1 MTTTNKTPRFP
12 KGYSIFQVLLKT
24 NDFLKHPI
32 HFIQKSMDKFGD
44 SYGVTLPDGR
54 KIIWT
59 KNPEFVDYVLRVNQ
73 RNFIKSAFSTG
84 RAADF
89 FGNGLVFSTGEYWR
103 RQRRLI
109 QPGFH
114 RQKLLGL
121 YGIIIKTIEEFLA
134 EIPTD
139 QAIDV
144 YPIVNHLSFT
154 VLINSLFDIS
164 LSKELL
170 TELNQLF
177 NEIQA
182 FIMDE
187 ANKPYKKLFYPITG
201 VEKKQYAKS
210 KRLRAILL
218 DIIKERKSS
227 SNTYTD
233 ILDMLLH
240 STYEDTGEVMTEE
253 QMIDELLILLFAGFE
268 TSSNVMS
275 WLLYLLAINKTS
287 KEKLVQSLKG
297 TDTYESVQNEYLKAT
312 INEGLR
318 LYPAAWMTERMSVKA
333 DTFEGIAIPK
343 DTHIM
348 PFFYGVHR
356 NKKYWNN
363 PDNFQPERFIKDGSL
378 LKSKAFFPFGVG
390 PRMCIGNHFALAEIS
405 FFIHAFFEKF
415 DIEATDQVPKM
426 NPLLTLQPDK
436 IMVKIKSRFGG

>member
-1 MTTTNKTPRFP
+1 MTTTNKTTRFP
-12 KGYSIFQVLLKT
+12 EGYSLFQVLLKT
-24 NDFLKHPI
+24 NDFLKQPV
-32 HFIQKSMDKFGD
+32 HFVQKSMDKFGD
-44 SYGVTLPDGR
+44 SYGVNLPRGR
-54 KIIWT
+54 KLIWT
-59 KNPEFVDYVLRVNQ
+59 RDPKFIDYVLRVNQ
-73 RNFIKSAFSTG
+73 RNFTKSEFATG

-89 FGNGLVFSTGEYWR
+89 FGNGLVFSKGDYWR

-121 YGIIIKTIEEFLA
+121 YGIVIKTIEEFLA

-139 QAIDV
+139 KAIDI
-144 YPIVNHLSFT
+144 YPIMSHLSFT
-154 VLINSLFDIS
+154 VLVNSLFDIS

-177 NEIQA
+177 NELQA

-187 ANKPYKKLFYPITG
+187 ANKPYKKLFYPING
-201 VEKKQYAKS
+201 VEKKQYTKS
-210 KRLRAILL
+210 KRLRAILG
-218 DIIKERKSS
+218 DIIKKRKSS

-240 STYEDTGEVMTEE
+240 STYEDNGEVMTEE
-253 QMIDELLILLFAGFE
+253 QMIDELLVLLFAGFE

-275 WLLYLLAINKTS
+275 WLLYLLAVNKTS

-297 TDTYESVQNEYLKAT
+297 TDIYESGKNEYLKAT

-318 LYPAAWMTERMSVKA
+318 LYPAAWMTERVSIEA
-333 DTFEGIAIPK
+333 DTFEGVDIPK
-343 DTHIM
+343 DTHVM
-348 PFFYGVHR
+348 SFFYGVHR
-356 NKKYWNN
+356 NKKYWDH
-363 PDNFQPERFIKDGSL
+363 PDAFQPERFLKDGAL
-378 LKSKAFFPFGVG
+378 IKSKAFFPFGVG
-390 PRMCIGNHFALAEIS
+390 PRMCIGNHFALAEIT

-436 IMVKIKSRFGG
+436 IIVKIKQRK